1 MRRKND
7 MNLWWGMWWI
17 AVAIFFLGIVCLLT
31 GCKVKAEE
39 ANRFTMTLIEDTD
52 VGRFSVIED
61 TETGDRYL
69 YMARAGGYSGM
80 ALMPQPVEEV
90 TFTGEEAKVFQS
102 ALPAENHFP
111 EAAEMM
117 NETIPEAYDA
127 VTDEPKLES
136 IGTFTVTAYCPCT
149 SCSDAWGDMTATGVR
164 AVEGRTIAV
173 DPDVLPYGTTVYFD
187 GIDGFGGYVAED
199 CGGAIDGKDID
210 IYFDTHE
217 EAEAWGVKEREVF
230 VMKEAA

>member
-1 MRRKND
+1 MKRND

-17 AVAIFFLGIVCLLT
+17 AVAIFFLGWVCSLT
-31 GCKVKAEE
+31 GCSYKTEE
-39 ANRFTMTLIEDTD
+39 ESRFTMTEIENGVNGRFYTIEDM
-52 VGRFSVIED
+52 
-61 TETGDRYL
+61 ETGNTYL
-69 YMARAGGYSGM
+69 YMARSSGFGGM
-80 ALMPQPVEEV
+80 ALIPEPVEEE
-90 TFTGEEAKVFQS
+90 TFTGEESKVFQS
-102 ALPAENHFP
+102 ALPEEP
-111 EAAEMM
+111 
-117 NETIPEAYDA
+117 IPEAYDE

-136 IGTFTVTAYCPCT
+136 IGTFTVTAYCSCT

-173 DPDVLPYGTTVYFD
+173 DPDVIPYGTTVYFD